1 MFYSSTVRGEL
12 HPEVVYRSGCACPPQ
27 TGLVF
32 LLSFLA
38 FLGESSSSF
47 ICRLPEEIGY
57 CRGSIPRFYFNI
69 KSGQCENFIYGG
81 CGGNANNF
89 LTQDECLSK
98 CGGKVKINHPQV
110 VKLGRQRHG
119 READSALPQAL
130 YFSILGESS
139 SSFICRLPEEIGYCR
154 GSIPRFYFNI
164 KSGQCENFIY
174 GGCGGNA
181 NNFLTQDE
189 CLSKC
194 GGKVKINHPQ
204 VVLLM
209 AKGLY
214 HGLHCIMLR
223 ILMNSSDWLKS
234 ASFWGMEADATSCD
248 ICHAPNWDESI
259 AKRLYTNTEGFPLMA
274 MLSRVMGKAL

>member
-1 MFYSSTVRGEL
+1 
-12 HPEVVYRSGCACPPQ
+12 
-27 TGLVF
+27 
-32 LLSFLA
+32 
-38 FLGESSSSF
+38 GESSSSF

-110 VKLGRQRHG
+110 VSRTPRNAAPL
-119 READSALPQAL
+119 SW
-130 YFSILGESS
+130 ESS

-248 ICHAPNWDESI
+248 IWPDYSW
-259 AKRLYTNTEGFPLMA
+259 PL
-274 MLSRVMGKAL
+274 SNNN

>member
-1 MFYSSTVRGEL
+1 VSVLCYGEGVTE
-12 HPEVVYRSGCACPPQ
+12 PD
-27 TGLVF
+27 
-32 LLSFLA
+32 
-38 FLGESSSSF
+38 SSF

-98 CGGKVKINHPQV
+98 CGVDESKRHRDGGDLPPV
-110 VKLGRQRHG
+110 VRFLLSFL
-119 READSALPQAL
+119 A
-130 YFSILGESS
+130 FLGESS

-234 ASFWGMEADATSCD
+234 ASFWGMEADRVGRD
-248 ICHAPNWDESI
+248 
-259 AKRLYTNTEGFPLMA
+259 PL
-274 MLSRVMGKAL
+274 GH

>member
-1 MFYSSTVRGEL
+1 MVICMEINYLVLLPSYSFPLLSSHELQFYSGS
-12 HPEVVYRSGCACPPQ
+12 P
-27 TGLVF
+27 
-32 LLSFLA
+32 
-38 FLGESSSSF
+38 
-47 ICRLPEEIGY
+47 LPY
-57 CRGSIPRFYFNI
+57 ADFHHMLDFCYAAMPRFYFDI
-69 KSGQCENFIYGG
+69 KSGQCEKFIYGG

-89 LTQDECLSK
+89 LTRDECFSK
-98 CGGKVKINHPQV
+98 CGGKAKINHTQV
-110 VKLGRQRHG
+110 VSSGEIPHSLPPTPPNVKLVSQKNPT
-119 READSALPQAL
+119 L
-130 YFSILGESS
+130 ILQ
-139 SSFICRLPEEIGYCR
+139 LPEEIGYCR

-214 HGLHCIMLR
+214 HGLHCIILR

>member
-1 MFYSSTVRGEL
+1 CYAAMPRFYFDIK
-12 HPEVVYRSGCACPPQ
+12 SGQCEKFIYGGCGGNANNFLTRDECFSKCGV
-27 TGLVF
+27 TYYNYTF
-32 LLSFLA
+32 LLFKLYIW
-38 FLGESSSSF
+38 ESSSSF

-98 CGGKVKINHPQV
+98 CGGHPASIIMNNNNNNNINLV
-110 VKLGRQRHG
+110 GNAMAGRRIP
-119 READSALPQAL
+119 RSRKPFISPSWAL
-130 YFSILGESS
+130 S
-139 SSFICRLPEEIGYCR
+139 RLPEEIGYCR

-194 GGKVKINHPQ
+194 
-204 VVLLM
+204 
-209 AKGLY
+209 
-214 HGLHCIMLR
+214 
-223 ILMNSSDWLKS
+223 
-234 ASFWGMEADATSCD
+234 
-248 ICHAPNWDESI
+248 
-259 AKRLYTNTEGFPLMA
+259 
-274 MLSRVMGKAL
+274 